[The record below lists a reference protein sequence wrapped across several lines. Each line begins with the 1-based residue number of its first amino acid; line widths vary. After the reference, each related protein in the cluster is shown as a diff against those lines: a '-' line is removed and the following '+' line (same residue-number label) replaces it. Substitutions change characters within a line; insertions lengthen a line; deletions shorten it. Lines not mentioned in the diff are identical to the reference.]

1 MASKF
6 VKQQKRR
13 RWAET
18 GVIFSLKYAEEVEM
32 SLTPRLNADHGV
44 Q

>member
-18 GVIFSLKYAEEVEM
+18 GVIFTPGYAEEVEC
-32 SLTPRLNADHGV
+32 SIIPR
-44 Q
+44 

>member
-18 GVIFSLKYAEEVEM
+18 GVIFSPGYADEVG
-32 SLTPRLNADHGV
+32 SSVIPR
-44 Q
+44 